1 MITWLQMQHQGKAVV
16 KYPLRFLAIRAG
28 VVLALSLV
36 RGEVY
41 ASDKFHGPNL
51 PTYNYLQ
58 ISSPYFNH
66 STRKPT
72 QNNLSVARCLD
83 PGARCVKDSQC
94 CTGYCLRL
102 HGGGFCYQ

>member
-1 MITWLQMQHQGKAVV
+1 MKCN
-16 KYPLRFLAIRAG
+16 PLRFLAIRAG

-36 RGEVY
+36 RDEVY
-41 ASDKFHGPNL
+41 ASDKFHGLNL

-102 HGGGFCYQ
+102 HGG